1 MSKVLKSA
9 VEHDL
14 FGQCFAN
21 EEKSSQLVSGE
32 DDFVKTF
39 RQPVIFTF
47 FVT

>member
-14 FGQCFAN
+14 FGQCFAD

-32 DDFVKTF
+32 DDFIEAF
-39 RQPVIFTF
+39 RQPVIFTIF
-47 FVT
+47 IC